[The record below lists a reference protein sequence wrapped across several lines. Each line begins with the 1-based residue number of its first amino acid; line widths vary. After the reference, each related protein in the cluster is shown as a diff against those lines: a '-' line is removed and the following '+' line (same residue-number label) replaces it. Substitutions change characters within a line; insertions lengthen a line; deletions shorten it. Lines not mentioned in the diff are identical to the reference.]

1 MQDGKLIGINTMTV
15 KGAVGIS
22 FAIPVNTVKKFLKD
36 TGGTKSV
43 KSAKG
48 YIGIHMLTLT
58 PGIVDELMR
67 RIPNFPIVT
76 SGVFIPEV
84 VFNSPSHR

>member
-1 MQDGKLIGINTMTV
+1 MTV

-43 KSAKG
+43 KSTKG

-67 RIPNFPIVT
+67 RIPDFPIVT